1 MAPAWERAR
10 RALAT
15 RFCMRFAARR
25 VVVEDAPRGMDD
37 IEAEEEEEQEQQ
49 QHQEEPAEDEREM
62 SLAAESEDLASSWS
76 GSRSSEVRSLSP
88 LAAVSSSAAHGAS
101 IRCATSFMILHSI
114 DCLVLACLTVDMCC
128 LACMGTIVPW
138 ETFCDVIVFPS
149 LHEKNTDIALFF
161 SVSISVSCV

>member
-37 IEAEEEEEQEQQ
+37 IEADEEEEQQ

-88 LAAVSSSAAHGAS
+88 LAAV
-101 IRCATSFMILHSI
+101 
-114 DCLVLACLTVDMCC
+114 
-128 LACMGTIVPW
+128 
-138 ETFCDVIVFPS
+138 
-149 LHEKNTDIALFF
+149 FF
-161 SVSISVSCV
+161 VSCSRCIYQMRMRH